1 MEDQLKLSERQQEI
15 VEAALELLAEKG
27 YDELSIRDIGKKLDV
42 KAPAIYWHFKNKAMI
57 VDYMAE
63 HILQK
68 KMGNFVPREREQS
81 WQDWLIEHIALF
93 RKAMLSYPDGGRV
106 IAGAHPFPHGTLA
119 KFLEVSFASLRSAGM
134 DIRTARIVMLTVIR
148 YTFGCVME
156 EQADEQ
162 SWETLPERTIN
173 SGELT
178 NIMEAINVGG
188 TDDENFMTGLKL
200 IVAGGN
206 EAMASDNFF

>member
-1 MEDQLKLSERQQEI
+1 
-15 VEAALELLAEKG
+15 
-27 YDELSIRDIGKKLDV
+27 
-42 KAPAIYWHFKNKAMI
+42 MI

-81 WQDWLIEHIALF
+81 WQDWLLEHITLF

-106 IAGAHPFPHGTLA
+106 IAGAHPFPNGTLA
-119 KFLEVSFASLRSAGM
+119 KFLEISFASLRSAGM

-148 YTFGCVME
+148 YTFGCVIE

-162 SWETLPERTIN
+162 NWETLAERTIN

-206 EAMASDNFF
+206 EAMASDKFF